1 MKKLLN
7 NYKRNFVNYMVRTI
21 RNKLFALAMIIPG
34 IVSVPVLEE
43 GTFLLLSMLMGLALF
58 FAKDDIFE
66 MG

>member
-7 NYKRNFVNYMVRTI
+7 NYKRNFVNYMVKTI
-21 RNKLFALAMIIPG
+21 RNKLFALAMIILG